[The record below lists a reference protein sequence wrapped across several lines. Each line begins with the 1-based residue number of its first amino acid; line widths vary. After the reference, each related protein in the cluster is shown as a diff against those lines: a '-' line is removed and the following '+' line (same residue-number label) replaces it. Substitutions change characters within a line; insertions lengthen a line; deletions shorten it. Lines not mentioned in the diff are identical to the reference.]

1 MGKKH
6 RKESNRQ
13 SRNSRKGIRWY
24 WWLLGFGVY
33 LVFMILEFR
42 PELQP
47 MRDTAAY
54 KIIGKMVPSGM
65 IIYFAW
71 AAKNHPPR
79 PGQIIM
85 TLMAAVFW
93 QGFIIPSMRIVL
105 LHITVLVFSGTGYL
119 LYLMIH
125 EKKNNEPL
133 MFATLFFGI
142 MLLDFM
148 RDYTYVDGDDSRH
161 WLISLVLAL
170 IAGGAACYLIFN
182 GYIKLKDDRMSERIC
197 WCIMAVFAA
206 YIMVWSTANNL
217 NYMLDFSVPEQY
229 LMTVTEKEIVSS
241 KNNTHYEF
249 TLEYKETEISLNVAQ
264 SVYFQYEVGEL
275 FPVELY
281 RGFFG
286 DPYYI
291 AE

>member
-6 RKESNRQ
+6 RRKGNYQ
-13 SRNSRKGIRWY
+13 SRNSRKGIQWY
-24 WWLLGFGVY
+24 WWLLGLCAY

-54 KIIGKMVPSGM
+54 KIIGKMVPSGI

-93 QGFIIPSMRIVL
+93 QGLIIPSMRIVL

-119 LYLMIH
+119 LYLMIYK
-125 EKKNNEPL
+125 KKNNEPL
-133 MFATLFFGI
+133 MYATLFFGI

-148 RDYTYVDGDDSRH
+148 RDYTYVDGDDTRH
-161 WLISLVLAL
+161 WLVSLVLAL
-170 IAGGAACYLIFN
+170 VAGGVACYLIFN
-182 GYIKLKDDRMSERIC
+182 GYIKLKDDRMSERVC
-197 WCIMAVFAA
+197 WCILAVFAA
-206 YIMVWSTANNL
+206 YIMFWSTANNL
-217 NYMLDFSVPEQY
+217 NYMLDFSVSEQY
-229 LMTVTEKEIVSS
+229 LMTVIEKEIVSN
-241 KNNTHYEF
+241 KNDIHYEF
-249 TLEYKETEISLNVAQ
+249 TLEYKEKEINLNVAQ
-264 SVYFQYEVGEL
+264 STYFQYEVGER

-291 AE
+291 EE